1 MRYATAAAFR
11 TAFEQRLL
19 ATARGASILT
29 VRLRKLVAFKR
40 LLVAAPDRWVPKGAL
55 AFHFRLAARFR
66 ITKDPDLGR
75 WDDERA
81 ATDDLFAAQRV
92 DLGDYFR
99 FDSVRTAK
107 LDHLL
112 GGAAVRYH
120 VSSYLAGR
128 WFEELTVDVGFGDSL
143 TVAPERLRGPDL
155 PGFAEIAPV
164 EIPTP
169 TLPLEQHVAKQVH
182 ASTRTYAGG
191 HASTRTKDLID
202 LILIASLFPFQ
213 AGRLR
218 RAPRHVRRVWHP
230 SAADCA
236 AATRLGPRVPQAG
249 GRGWA
254 GARGVDRA
262 SARRGPPRSAH
273 RRFGGR
279 RRTVGAQPADVVVLS
294 GRRHPAE
301 PLVRLL
307 WVGRHP
313 GGGDA
318 AATPSGRPAPP
329 RAVSPRYPRSAGR
342 ARSPSRTPARSTPAP
357 SAARA
362 REATAP

>member
-19 ATARGASILT
+19 ATARGASILM

-55 AFHFRLAARFR
+55 ALHVRLVARFR
-66 ITKDPDLGR
+66 TTKDPDLGR

-112 GGAAVRYH
+112 EGAAARYH

-128 WFEELTVDVGFGDSL
+128 WFEELTVDVGFGDPL

-202 LILIASLFPFQ
+202 LVLIASLFPFQ

-218 RAPRHVRRVWHP
+218 RALRATFDACGTHPLPTALPPPPPGWGSAYRKLAAEVGLAPEASIGHRH
-230 SAADCA
+230 A
-236 AATRLGPRVPQAG
+236 AALLDPPTGGSVVDDARWEPSRRTWSSCAG
-249 GRGWA
+249 G
-254 GARGVDRA
+254 DT
-262 SARRGPPRSAH
+262 PRS
-273 RRFGGR
+273 RWR
-279 RRTVGAQPADVVVLS
+279 D
-294 GRRHPAE
+294 
-301 PLVRLL
+301 
-307 WVGRHP
+307 
-313 GGGDA
+313 
-318 AATPSGRPAPP
+318 
-329 RAVSPRYPRSAGR
+329 
-342 ARSPSRTPARSTPAP
+342 
-357 SAARA
+357 
-362 REATAP
+362 